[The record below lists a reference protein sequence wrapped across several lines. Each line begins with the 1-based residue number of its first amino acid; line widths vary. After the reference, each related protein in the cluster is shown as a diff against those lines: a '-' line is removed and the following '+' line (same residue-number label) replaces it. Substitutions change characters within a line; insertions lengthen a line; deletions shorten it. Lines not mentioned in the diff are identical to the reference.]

1 MAKPGPRPR
10 ATAPKST
17 HIAFTDKE
25 RATLNKM
32 GSGDVKSKIR
42 ALILLEAER
51 QKPKSKEEAMDRYLG
66 KRKNALRLN
75 REVFGEETQLKEMGW
90 TEEEIQLR
98 KEEQNATN

>member
-1 MAKPGPRPR
+1 MSKPGPRPR

-25 RATLNKM
+25 RAILDKM

-42 ALILLEAER
+42 TLILLEAER

>member
-25 RATLNKM
+25 RAILDKM

-42 ALILLEAER
+42 TLILLEAER